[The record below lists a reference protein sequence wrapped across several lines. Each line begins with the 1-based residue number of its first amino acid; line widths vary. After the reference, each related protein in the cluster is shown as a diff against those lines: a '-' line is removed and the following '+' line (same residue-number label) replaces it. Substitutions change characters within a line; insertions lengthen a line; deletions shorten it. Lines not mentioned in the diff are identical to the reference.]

1 MRVKREETKGELESK
16 SGKTFYN
23 GECMTK
29 YEYMEQPHE
38 IEAYEAED
46 ELFVN
51 FMYDTYG
58 EWLGDQ

>member
-1 MRVKREETKGELESK
+1 
-16 SGKTFYN
+16 
-23 GECMTK
+23 MTK

-38 IEAYEAED
+38 IEAYGAED

>member
-1 MRVKREETKGELESK
+1 MENVLK
-16 SGKTFYN
+16 S
-23 GECMTK
+23 MSS
-29 YEYMEQPHE
+29 MEQPHE
-38 IEAYEAED
+38 IEAYGAED

>member
-1 MRVKREETKGELESK
+1 MTKLNTLKRFYVNVKFE
-16 SGKTFYN
+16 
-23 GECMTK
+23 K

-38 IEAYEAED
+38 IEAYGAED